1 VSDIQEEKRDDD
13 SPGLKSNIT
22 LTRKLSSKIQLRATS
37 PEQRERAPSGS
48 ANVAQIKIVINQGF
62 TDDSIKS
69 ASAKKMTL
77 DYLLGKSSR
86 RRNQLQTLINSIRST
101 SGYVIGD
108 KLKSTSIYA
117 YKVYRYLCANCAK
130 IF

>member
-1 VSDIQEEKRDDD
+1 MSDIQEEKRDDD

-22 LTRKLSSKIQLRATS
+22 LTRKLNSKIQLRAMS
-37 PEQRERAPSGS
+37 PPEQRERAPS
-48 ANVAQIKIVINQGF
+48 ADVAQIKIVINPQKF
-62 TDDSIKS
+62 TEDSIKS

-86 RRNQLQTLINSIRST
+86 RRNQLQSLINSIRST